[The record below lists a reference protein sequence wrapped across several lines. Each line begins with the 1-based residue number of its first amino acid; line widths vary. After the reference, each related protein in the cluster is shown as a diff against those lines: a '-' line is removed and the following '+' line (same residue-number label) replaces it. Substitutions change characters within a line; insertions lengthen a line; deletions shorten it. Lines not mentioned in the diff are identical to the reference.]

1 VRALGVD
8 KGDAVAKMS
17 RVNAGELALV
27 LARFHEWNGI
37 DANVRRSATG
47 TNDVDEFGRRG
58 RRVEANLFAATSA
71 AKSSIRRCGCSISA
85 ISLRRASTLF
95 DSFGASI

>member
-27 LARFHEWNGI
+27 LALFHDWNGI
-37 DANVRRSATG
+37 DANVRRSAIA

-58 RRVEANLFAATSA
+58 RRVEANLC
-71 AKSSIRRCGCSISA
+71 RRPQLS
-85 ISLRRASTLF
+85 SLRLDAVALSDFAKTGIHAVR
-95 DSFGASI
+95 